1 MFREMKMKAQQKR
14 EDKASL
20 NSVKKE
26 VRKQVWEECRFNK
39 ASITPLE
46 SPSKNKILE
55 LIKHYLFNGLESR
68 LGFS

>member
-1 MFREMKMKAQQKR
+1 MKMKSQQKR

-46 SPSKNKILE
+46 SSLKNKILE
-55 LIKHYLFNGLESR
+55 FNGLESR